1 MARSLVLKVLG
12 DLLVVAVVA
21 DGNYRDFSDE
31 VGVVAGSVP
40 GQGLDS
46 CVVVWFFVADLV
58 GCSFT
63 FH

>member
-1 MARSLVLKVLG
+1 MLKVLR

-31 VGVVAGSVP
+31 VGVVAGCAWTRV
-40 GQGLDS
+40 GFLRGRL
-46 CVVVWFFVADLV
+46 VFFVADLV